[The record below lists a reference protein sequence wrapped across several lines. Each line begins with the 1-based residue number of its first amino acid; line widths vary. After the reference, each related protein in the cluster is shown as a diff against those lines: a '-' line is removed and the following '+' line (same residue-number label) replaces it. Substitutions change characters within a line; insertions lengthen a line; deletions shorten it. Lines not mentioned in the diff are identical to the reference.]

1 MTEKT
6 WGLLF
11 FLLAMVATVLAI
23 TLPTIIRDYRKRHQ
37 K

>member
-6 WGLLF
+6 LGLLF
-11 FLLAMVATVLAI
+11 LLLVMVATVLVI

>member
-6 WGLLF
+6 LGLLF
-11 FLLAMVATVLAI
+11 FLLVMVTTVVVI

>member
-1 MTEKT
+1 MSESTL
-6 WGLLF
+6 WLILF
-11 FLLAMVATVLAI
+11 LVAMAATVLVI